1 MKSKIS
7 PIMIWGFIIGSMTI
21 GGFLG
26 IYILGKGTGEYDY
39 EFAFAI
45 IGGSVIAFV
54 IYLLMSKWN
63 KKRKGNIP
71 DIDER
76 SVMLMQKYLMSVLY
90 VVFFGSAAALLT
102 LYFIGVHYIE
112 TGLLIVYMMGLLM
125 LIGIGALVTKRL

>member
-1 MKSKIS
+1 MKSENS
-7 PIMIWGFIIGSMTI
+7 PIILWGLIIGSMTI

-39 EFAFAI
+39 EIAFFI
-45 IGGSVIAFV
+45 IGGSVIASV
-54 IYLLMSKWN
+54 IYLFLSKRN
-63 KKRKGNIP
+63 KKRRGNIP

-76 SVMLMQKYLMSVLY
+76 SVMLMQKYLMFVLY

-102 LYFIGVHYIE
+102 LYFMGVYYIE

-125 LIGIGALVTKRL
+125 LIGIGTLVTKRL